1 MKHEIFRIQNKNPSI
16 QCYIMVLFTMPVYR
30 LHGRIINI
38 NSWSLYV
45 PIKDDVTTPYI
56 DRRDESADGGDN
68 EDIS

>member
-1 MKHEIFRIQNKNPSI
+1 
-16 QCYIMVLFTMPVYR
+16 MVLFTMPVYR

>member
-1 MKHEIFRIQNKNPSI
+1 
-16 QCYIMVLFTMPVYR
+16 MVLFTMPVYR

-45 PIKDDVTTPYI
+45 PIKDDVMTSYI